1 MVETDEKLSAQPW
14 LDEIR
19 RYTEEYKRWTE
30 RGEAIIKRYRDER
43 KDTTM
48 SDARFNILWANVRT
62 LKPAIYA
69 RPPEPEVSRRFN
81 DQDDIGRCASTILE
95 RALSYEIK
103 CYDDFH
109 STLGHVVED
118 RLLPGR
124 GVAWL
129 RYEPKIETV
138 EAEPMITNYQEVG
151 DEHFNYDEDTVTH
164 ESSEE
169 NAIAGDEVQPMERI
183 ENEQSVVDYVYWQDF
198 AHLPAR
204 TWDEV
209 TWVARRVYMSLE
221 EGEDRFGEV
230 FKQVPLTISPDKRD
244 GEKTSKDSLKKAEI
258 WEIWDKPKKCVYWV
272 AEHYDTILD
281 HREDPLELE
290 NFFPCPRPYYAT
302 LTSGSLVPVADFVM
316 YQDQANEMD
325 DITSRIQ
332 HLTRALKVMGIYAAD
347 EPAVERLMKEGNDAV
362 MIPVTNWQA
371 FVEKGGLQNAIQFI
385 PLRDVAAAIAQLYTA
400 RDACKAIIYEVTGM
414 SDIMRGASE
423 VGDTATAQNIKA
435 QYGTLRLND
444 LKDDMARF
452 ARDILRMK
460 AEIMCNKYQPE
471 TLIKASGILATP
483 DAQFAMQALQML
495 KNETLRN
502 YHIDIETDTL
512 VLIDQQQDKQNRTE
526 FLTAVGGFL
535 SQAVK
540 AVTQNPELTPLMGEL
555 LLFGIRGFKVGREL
569 EFSFEQYIQKAKQN
583 PPQKQPSAEEIKAQA
598 DIQAQQA
605 TVQLEQM
612 KEQHNQQMEQ
622 ARLQIEQSR
631 SQTDLQ
637 IQAQKNQIDQWKA
650 QLEAD
655 TKMAIAQLGMQ
666 QQVMSNNSN
675 NQN

>member
-1 MVETDEKLSAQPW
+1 MVESEDKLQAQPW

-30 RGEAIIKRYRDER
+30 RGESVIKRYRDER

-69 RPPEPEVSRRFN
+69 RPPSPAVNRRFN

-95 RALSYEIK
+95 RTLDYEIK
-103 CYDDFH
+103 HYDDFH
-109 STLGHVVED
+109 ATLSHVVDD

-138 EAEPMITNYQEVG
+138 EAEPYITNYQEAG
-151 DEHFNYDEDTVTH
+151 DENFDYSEDTVTH
-164 ESSEE
+164 ESPEE
-169 NAIAGDEVQPMERI
+169 NAIAGEDVAPMERI
-183 ENEQSVVDYVYWQDF
+183 ENEQSMVDYVYWQDF
-198 AHLPAR
+198 AHLPSR

-221 EGEDRFGEV
+221 EGEERFGEV
-230 FKQVPLTISPDKRD
+230 FNQVPLTIAPDKRD
-244 GEKTSKDSLKKAEI
+244 GEKTSKDSLKKAEV

-272 AEHYDTILD
+272 AAHYDIILD
-281 HREDPLELE
+281 HREDPLGLE

-316 YQDQANEMD
+316 YQDQANEID

-347 EPAVERLMKEGNDAV
+347 EPSIERLMKEGNDAV
-362 MIPVTNWQA
+362 MVPVTNWQA
-371 FVEKGGLQNAIQFI
+371 FIEKGGLQNAIQFI
-385 PLRDVAAAIAQLYTA
+385 PLRDVAGAISQLYIA

-444 LKDDMARF
+444 LKEDMARF
-452 ARDILRMK
+452 ARDVLRMK

-471 TLIKASGILATP
+471 TLLKASGILATP
-483 DAQFAMQALQML
+483 DAQFAMQAIQML
-495 KNETLRN
+495 KDEPARN
-502 YHIDIETDTL
+502 FHIDIETDTL
-512 VLIDQQQDKQNRTE
+512 VLIDQQQDKQNRLE
-526 FLTAVGGFL
+526 FLTAVSGFL
-535 SQAVK
+535 DKAVK
-540 AVTQNPELTPLMGEL
+540 AGVQSPELIPLMGEM
-555 LLFGIRGFKVGREL
+555 LLFGIRGFKIGADL
-569 EFSFEQYIQKAKQN
+569 EYSFEQYIKKASEHHPQPK
-583 PPQKQPSAEEIKAQA
+583 PPSPEEIKAQA
-598 DIQAQQA
+598 DVQAQQA
-605 TVQLEQM
+605 SMQLEQL

-631 SQTDLQ
+631 SQTDIH
-637 IQAQKNQIDQWKA
+637 IQEQKNQIEQWKA
-650 QLEAD
+650 QLDAD
-655 TKMAIAQLGMQ
+655 TKMAIAQLGLQ
-666 QQVMSNNSN
+666 QQAIASNNY
-675 NQN
+675 

>member
-1 MVETDEKLSAQPW
+1 MAESDDKLQAQPW

-30 RGEAIIKRYRDER
+30 RGEAVIKRYRDER

-62 LKPAIYA
+62 LKPAIYTK
-69 RPPEPEVSRRFN
+69 PPNPAVSRRFN
-81 DQDDIGRCASTILE
+81 DRDDVGRTASTILE
-95 RALSYEIK
+95 RTLDYEIK
-103 CYDDFH
+103 HYDDFNA
-109 STLGHVVED
+109 TLSHVVDD

-138 EAEPMITNYQEVG
+138 ETEPYITNYQEVG
-151 DEHFNYDEDTVTH
+151 DFDYSEDEVTH
-164 ESSEE
+164 ESPEE
-169 NAIAGDEVQPMERI
+169 NAIAGEDVAPMERI

-221 EGEDRFGEV
+221 EGEERFGDV
-230 FKQVPLTISPDKRD
+230 FNQVPLTIAPDKRD
-244 GEKTSKDSLKKAEI
+244 GEKTSKDSLKKAEV

-272 AEHYDTILD
+272 AAHYDIILD
-281 HREDPLELE
+281 HREDPLGLE

-316 YQDQANEMD
+316 YQDQANEID

-385 PLRDVAAAIAQLYTA
+385 PLRDVAGAIAQLYIA

-423 VGDTATAQNIKA
+423 VGDTATAQQIKA

-452 ARDILRMK
+452 ARDVLRMK

-471 TLIKASGILATP
+471 TLLKASGILNTP
-483 DAQFAMQALQML
+483 DAQFAMQAIQML
-495 KNETLRN
+495 KDEPSRN
-502 YHIDIETDTL
+502 FHIDIDTDTL
-512 VLIDQQQDKQNRTE
+512 VLIDQQQDKQNRLE

-535 SQAVK
+535 NQAVK
-540 AVTQNPELTPLMGEL
+540 AASQNPELTPLLGEM
-555 LLFGIRGFKVGREL
+555 LLFGIRGFKVGAEL
-569 EFSFEQYIQKAKQN
+569 EYSFEQYLKKASEN

-598 DIQAQQA
+598 DMQAQQA
-605 TVQLEQM
+605 TMQLEQM
-612 KEQHNQQMEQ
+612 KAQHNQQMEQ

-631 SQTDLQ
+631 SQTDVH
-637 IQAQKNQIDQWKA
+637 IQEQKNQIDQWKA

-666 QQVMSNNSN
+666 QHVMTPNNY
-675 NQN
+675 